1 MILLQVDSIDK
12 VAIMNKLR
20 ILLSFFIFIGG
31 FLFFHKEVS
40 AQNFVVNPNQTYT
53 YTKMIRDIEKLEKA
67 YPELIDVEIIGQSE
81 YGRDI
86 YAVSLGKGD
95 STVFING
102 SHHAREWITTNVNM
116 NMIDKY
122 ANAYE
127 KNSRIDG
134 YDVQRILNNTTI
146 WFIPMVNPDGVTL
159 QQTGL
164 SSFPKA
170 DHAKII
176 KMNDG
181 SRNFKRWKANAK
193 GIDLNRQYDA
203 KWKSLKSGG
212 NVPKFKN
219 YKGKSPESASE
230 TKAVLN
236 FVNEINPEIAIS
248 YHSSGQ
254 ILFWKYGQTGSRY
267 TRDRNYIRKISQM
280 TGYRLISPN
289 SWTGGGGFS
298 DWYSG
303 VQKKPAFTIE
313 VAPYAGESQVPLK
326 YFKKIWRENEGIGLY
341 VAQEGAKLYD
351 NRQLAKTNAVIKE
364 IKSLNAKAKTLQT
377 YYDTG
382 IKNESQLKITKAQT
396 NLYNETVKEIKRQ
409 EKNIAKLPADQQQ
422 SANAWL
428 KTSKTYRDRYE
439 DYQAAIKAGDTLAD
453 SHKAFVTSV
462 QAGEL
467 SASTVKDYAQL
478 EKEIDA
484 VEVKIKNMATNKVR
498 TLATEKYLQPVKN
511 DIAAIDNILAR
522 YQLLVMIDQKI
533 TNKEDPVEDWTEFEK
548 LKQQAPTHEAYELA
562 EQFLLQWQ
570 ESLQQAHSAE
580 IPATEEDA
588 ANPEADSAA

>member
-1 MILLQVDSIDK
+1 MHT
-12 VAIMNKLR
+12 LR
-20 ILLSFFIFIGG
+20 ILISLFILLGG
-31 FLFFHKEVS
+31 SLLFHKEAS

-53 YTKMIRDIEKLEKA
+53 YTKMVRDIEKLEKT

-127 KNSRIDG
+127 KKGRIDG
-134 YDVQRILNNTTI
+134 YDVERILNDSTI

-159 QQTGL
+159 QQSGL

-181 SRNFKRWKANAK
+181 SKNFKRWKANAK

-203 KWKSLKSGG
+203 RWKYISGG

-236 FVNEINPEIAIS
+236 FVNKIDPEIAIS

-267 TRDRNYIRKISQM
+267 TRDRMYVRKISQM
-280 TGYRLISPN
+280 TGYRLISPK

-298 DWYSG
+298 DWFSS
-303 VQKKPAFTIE
+303 VLKKPAYTIE
-313 VAPYAGESQVPLK
+313 VAPYAGETQVPLK

-341 VAQEGAKLYD
+341 VAQEGTKLYD
-351 NRQLAKTNAVIKE
+351 KQQLAKSNEVIKD
-364 IKSLNAKAKTLQT
+364 IKSFHSKAKTLQT

-382 IKNESQLKITKAQT
+382 IKNESQLKITKSQT
-396 NLYNETVKEIKRQ
+396 DLYNKTVNEIKKQ
-409 EKNIAKLPADQQQ
+409 EKVIAKLPASHQK
-422 SANAWL
+422 SANTAL
-428 KTSKTYRDRYE
+428 KVTKNYRDHYE
-439 DYQAAIKAGDTLAD
+439 DYQAAIKAGDSLAN
-453 SHKAFVTSV
+453 SHKAFVQSV

-467 SASTVKDYAQL
+467 SPTTVKAYEQL
-478 EKEIDA
+478 EKEITTA
-484 VEVKIKNMATNKVR
+484 EAKIKNMATNRVC
-498 TLATEKYLQPVKN
+498 TLAIEKYIEPVKN
-511 DIAAIDNILAR
+511 DIKRIDNILAR
-522 YQLLVMIDQKI
+522 YTLLVMIDQKL
-533 TNKEDPVEDWTEFEK
+533 TNQEDPVEDWVEFEK
-548 LKQQAPTHEAYELA
+548 LKQQAPTLEAYELA

-570 ESLQQAHSAE
+570 EALQQAHSAG
-580 IPATEEDA
+580 IPATDAEAATPEE
-588 ANPEADSAA
+588 DSAA